1 MRVIAQT
8 LNELL
13 ETLRPLV
20 VEWQDDVAHR
30 VVERLKGYAVK
41 SIYTEADVKNILENG
56 KPTQKLT
63 SKEFDDGLLI
73 IRLFLGL
80 SKDQFSGLLA
90 DALGP
95 GGSGLNRYKANPS
108 GFLTALTDLGVL
120 DAMVAEATRELHWS
134 DTLIERLRSG
144 RGSAISGQKRGRGAE
159 DFAENIIRSVF
170 GNTFEPRVTFIGR
183 EGRRAKCDFAVPSK
197 NTPRILIESKGYGA
211 TGSKMTDVVGDIEKI
226 ISAKRADSTF
236 LLFTDGLT
244 WKQRQSDLRK
254 IVNYQNIGDI
264 ARVYTHAMAD
274 QFEADLRTLKAEYG
288 I

>member
-1 MRVIAQT
+1 MRVIVQT
-8 LNELL
+8 LDELVGS
-13 ETLRPLV
+13 LRPLT

-30 VVERLKGYAVK
+30 VVDRLKGFPVQDA
-41 SIYTEADVKNILENG
+41 YTEADVRRILENG
-56 KPTQKLT
+56 ETARKLT
-63 SKEFDDGLLI
+63 SKDFEDGLLI

-80 SKDQFSGLLA
+80 SRDQFSGVLA

-95 GGSGLNRYKANPS
+95 GGSGLKRYQKDPAF
-108 GFLTALTDLGVL
+108 FLARLTDLGLL
-120 DAMVAEATRELHWS
+120 DAMVAEATRQLHWS
-134 DTLIERLRSG
+134 DTLVERLRSG

-159 DFAENIIRSVF
+159 DFAEEVIRKVF
-170 GNTFEPRVTFIGR
+170 ADRFEPRVTFTGR
-183 EGRRAKCDFAVPSK
+183 EGRRAKCDFAIPSK
-197 NTPRILIESKGYGA
+197 DSPRILIESKGYGA

-254 IVNYQNIGDI
+254 IVHYQNIGDI